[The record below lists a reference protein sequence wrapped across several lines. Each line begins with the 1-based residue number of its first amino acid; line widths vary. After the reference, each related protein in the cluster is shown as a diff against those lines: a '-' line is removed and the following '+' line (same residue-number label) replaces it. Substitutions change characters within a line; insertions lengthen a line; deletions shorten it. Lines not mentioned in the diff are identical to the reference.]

1 MRSFILF
8 AMCALFCT
16 AVLQG
21 WAFAQDPAPGKA
33 PGPSPAQE
41 ARKAENEDLQE
52 LVNDIMAARL
62 ARELA
67 LNDADTVVLL
77 RRLGEYRAQLNA
89 LQKERRE
96 VMKSLKTALKGDA
109 PETEIEADLAK
120 LLDLDARAQ
129 GLKRD
134 TFAKIGEGMSV
145 AQRARLYVFYND
157 FENEMRRLVQKARER
172 AAQRRGQPGDAS
184 APGPPEA
191 EPPSRPPQG
200 GSARPGRSGLA
211 RPLSGTRGSN

>member
-1 MRSFILF
+1 MRNFILF

-21 WAFAQDPAPGKA
+21 WAFAQDPALGKA
-33 PGPSPAQE
+33 AGPSPAQG

-52 LVNDIMAARL
+52 LVIEIMAARL

-77 RRLGEYRAQLNA
+77 RRLGEYRAQLTA

-120 LLDLDARAQ
+120 LLELDARAQ

-145 AQRARLYVFYND
+145 TQRARLYVFYND

-172 AAQRRGQPGDAS
+172 AAQRRGPPGDAS

-191 EPPSRPPQG
+191 GPPSRPFQG
-200 GSARPGRSGLA
+200 GNPRPGRSGLA